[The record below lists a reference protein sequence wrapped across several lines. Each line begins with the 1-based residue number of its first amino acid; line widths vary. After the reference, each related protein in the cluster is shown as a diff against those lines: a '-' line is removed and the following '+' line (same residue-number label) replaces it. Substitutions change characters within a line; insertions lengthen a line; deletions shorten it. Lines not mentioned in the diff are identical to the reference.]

1 MSTLASFSISRSP
14 WLALALALLLSGC
27 DPLSLA
33 SGLFGNDA
41 GTSVLT
47 LLDTDGR
54 RLKLDQEVRGSLSA
68 SDYVGLN
75 NNYLEA
81 WELKGEPGQKIWIDL
96 TSDDFDSYL
105 YVVGPGLTEVL
116 RDDDSGG
123 ACHARIELSVLER
136 GTFRVVASTSGS
148 QSTGTYRLRASEQP
162 SPGATI
168 SCGGVDPRAL
178 AALSFEGREVEWGMP
193 ATGYMTGGE
202 PSIEN
207 SRPVQLWSVRGVA
220 GERATIRLES
230 DDYDSY
236 LYFGGPGMAET
247 LTNDDGGEGLDSEL
261 TVTFPETG
269 TYMIGAAALSSGANG
284 SYTLTVTEP
293 IRPTALSTD
302 GRQLRVGSVV
312 QGALTDA
319 SVVIESQPSEAWA
332 FDARAGQRVTFE
344 LTSDDFDSFLR
355 VVGPGLGD
363 GLTDDDSAGDLDS
376 RLSVTFPQSG
386 EYRVIASSLGGST
399 GSYTLIVR

>member
-1 MSTLASFSISRSP
+1 MSALASLHTSRSP

-33 SGLFGNDA
+33 SGLFRDDA
-41 GTSVLT
+41 GASVLT

-54 RLKLDQEVRGSLSA
+54 RLKLDDEVRGSLSA

-75 NNYLEA
+75 DNYLEA
-81 WELKGEPGQKIWIDL
+81 WELKGEPGQKVWIDL
-96 TSDDFDSYL
+96 ISDDFDSYL
-105 YVVGPGLTEVL
+105 YVVGPGLAEVL

-136 GTFRVVASTSGS
+136 GTFRVVASSSGS
-148 QSTGTYRLRASEQP
+148 RSTGTYRLLASEQRP
-162 SPGATI
+162 TTASM

-178 AALSFEGREVEWGMP
+178 SALSSEGREVEWGVP
-193 ATGYMTGGE
+193 ASGYLTGSE
-202 PSIEN
+202 PSVEN
-207 SRPVQLWSVRGVA
+207 GRPVQLWSVRGVA
-220 GERATIRLES
+220 GERATIRLQS
-230 DDYDSY
+230 DAYDSY
-236 LYFGGPGMAET
+236 LYFAGPGMVET

-261 TVTFPETG
+261 TVTFPATA
-269 TYMIGAAALSSGANG
+269 TYLIGAAALSSGVSG

-293 IRPTALSTD
+293 IRPASLSTD
-302 GRQLRVGSVV
+302 GRQLQVGSVV

-332 FDARAGQRVTFE
+332 FDARAGTNATFE
-344 LTSDDFDSFLR
+344 LISDDFDSFLR
-355 VVGPGLGD
+355 VVGPGLGE

-376 RLSVTFPQSG
+376 RLTVSFPESG
-386 EYRVIASSLGGST
+386 QYRVIASSLGGST